1 MSGGTVGTVAELRP
15 LGAQFAWANRAVL
28 VVDIVESVRLIEQD
42 EVKIIGRWL
51 ALTEDVK
58 SILPQHGGRYVKGL
72 GDGMLLDFDDVRFA
86 VSAALAIREL
96 SNLENDSCPP
106 EQKILLRMGMEVS
119 DVIVLPNDVHG
130 RGVNLAARLMTLAGP
145 GEIVVSQH
153 VRDRLTSSLDAEI
166 YDLGDCF
173 LRHLKEP
180 VRAYRIALPAPI
192 RSSNRS
198 CLCKN

>member
-72 GDGMLLDFDDVRFA
+72 GDGMLLGA
-86 VSAALAIREL
+86 
-96 SNLENDSCPP
+96 SCK
-106 EQKILLRMGMEVS
+106 KIDEFS
-119 DVIVLPNDVHG
+119 
-130 RGVNLAARLMTLAGP
+130 
-145 GEIVVSQH
+145 
-153 VRDRLTSSLDAEI
+153 
-166 YDLGDCF
+166 
-173 LRHLKEP
+173 P
-180 VRAYRIALPAPI
+180 VRL
-192 RSSNRS
+192 
-198 CLCKN
+198 